1 MVASGVLG
9 RVRFAGGLALTAEH
23 WQQLL
28 AAMGTAERYEALR
41 WRLVRLFMWERCGE
55 PEALADEALDRLG
68 RRLAEGEAI
77 ERLESYLF
85 GIARLMLREE
95 AARAVRQ
102 RAQLAE
108 FGRERA
114 RLALPASDEMAER
127 LRRCLET
134 LEPEQRRIVLAYYD
148 GRPRERLAAELGLQV
163 NALRN
168 RALRLR
174 EKLEKCVMIARN
186 PSRKDEGQ

>member
-1 MVASGVLG
+1 MGASGVLG
-9 RVRFAGGLALTAEH
+9 RVRFAGGLALTEA
-23 WQQLL
+23 QLGQLL
-28 AAMGTAERYEALR
+28 AALGSAERYETLR
-41 WRLVRLFMWERCGE
+41 WRLVRLFTWERCGE
-55 PEALADEALDRLG
+55 PEALADEALDRLA
-68 RRLAEGEAI
+68 RRIAEGEEI

-102 RAQLAE
+102 REQLAE

-114 RLALPASDEMAER
+114 RLALPASAETADR
-127 LRRCLET
+127 LRRCLES
-134 LEPEQRRIVLAYYD
+134 LEPEQRRVVLAYYD
-148 GRPRERLAAELGLQV
+148 GRSRERLAEELGIQL

-174 EKLEKCVMIARN
+174 EKLERCVMKTQNEPQGR
-186 PSRKDEGQ
+186 EGR